1 MMIDPATFRKAL
13 ENATIEEIIKER
25 DILIREIHKYENGKI
40 SIDEFCMDPS
50 PDVVYLMNNSYL
62 AELCHLIVEKKRS

>member
-40 SIDEFCMDPS
+40 SIDEFVWTQVQM
-50 PDVVYLMNNSYL
+50 LF
-62 AELCHLIVEKKRS
+62 I